1 MSLMA
6 LIAQY
11 GYIVIFVGCML
22 EGETILI
29 LSGFAA
35 FQGYL
40 SFPLII
46 FFAVLGGTIGDQ
58 LFFFLGRYYGTAL
71 LNKYPRINKQ
81 SARVNTLIV
90 NHQNSLIIG
99 IRFMYGLRV
108 AGPILLGM
116 SKVSTWRFISLNV
129 LGAFIWALVIGSI
142 GYFFGTAIESVM
154 ADIKK
159 SEEAIALLIIVACVC
174 VGFFRWF
181 YHKKKNDKNSASQ
194 H

>member
-11 GYIVIFVGCML
+11 GYIAIFIGCML

-29 LSGFAA
+29 LSGFVA

-40 SFPLII
+40 SFPLVV
-46 FFAVLGGTIGDQ
+46 FFAVLGGAIGDQ
-58 LFFFLGRYYGTAL
+58 LFFFLGRYYGVAL
-71 LNKYPRINKQ
+71 LTKYPRINKQ
-81 SARVNTLIV
+81 SARVNELIL

-108 AGPILLGM
+108 AGPIFLGM
-116 SKVSTWRFISLNV
+116 SKMSTWRFVSLNV
-129 LGAFIWALVIGSI
+129 LGAFIWALAIGSL
-142 GYFFGTAIESVM
+142 GYFFGTAIESMM

-159 SEEAIALLIIVACVC
+159 SEEVIVLLIIVGCVG
-174 VGFFRWF
+174 VGFFRWL
-181 YHKKKNDKNSASQ
+181 YHKKKNGKNFS
-194 H
+194 